1 MAHRTRTGTYQTI
14 AVGDTR
20 VRAFIPHPLPPHPTL
35 RIKARQQRLLEKA
48 HLALGRLDGVR
59 TLLPGTAFFLY
70 TYVRKEAVVSSQI
83 EGTQSSLS
91 DLLLFELDELP
102 GVPLADVEE
111 VSLYVAAMNQGLRRL
126 EEGMPM
132 CGRLIR
138 EVHEV
143 LLSRGRGSSKEPGR
157 FRRTQNWIG
166 GSRPNRARFVPP
178 PPGKVADCMARLEK
192 FINDDESNM
201 PVLVKTALAH
211 AQFETIHPFLDGN
224 GRVGRLLI
232 TLMLCASGVLKE
244 PLLYLSLYFKEN
256 RMTYYDLL
264 DRIRTNGDWES
275 WIDFFVEGVGVT
287 ADSAVQTA
295 QRLVKLFEADRIRIG
310 GLGRGAGSALRIHE
324 ALKQRPVASMGSLV
338 EATGLSAPTVS
349 ASLATLEKLGVLRE
363 LTGRRRSRLFGYVGY
378 IRIMNEG
385 TERA

>member
-1 MAHRTRTGTYQTI
+1 
-14 AVGDTR
+14 
-20 VRAFIPHPLPPHPTL
+20 
-35 RIKARQQRLLEKA
+35 
-48 HLALGRLDGVR
+48 
-59 TLLPGTAFFLY
+59 
-70 TYVRKEAVVSSQI
+70 
-83 EGTQSSLS
+83 
-91 DLLLFELDELP
+91 
-102 GVPLADVEE
+102 
-111 VSLYVAAMNQGLRRL
+111 
-126 EEGMPM
+126 
-132 CGRLIR
+132 
-138 EVHEV
+138 
-143 LLSRGRGSSKEPGR
+143 
-157 FRRTQNWIG
+157 
-166 GSRPNRARFVPP
+166 
-178 PPGKVADCMARLEK
+178 MARLEK